1 MSKIVYFQNDVLNIR
16 DTLLYKQ
23 YSVLR
28 YVLRSLY
35 GQMKEIDKIQ
45 KPKGTMGFFNKL
57 VASIAP
63 SKYHACRVT
72 YAFGWSTQ
80 IMSEFEL
87 KKVIDVASLEI
98 QIV

>member
-1 MSKIVYFQNDVLNIR
+1 
-16 DTLLYKQ
+16 
-23 YSVLR
+23 
-28 YVLRSLY
+28 
-35 GQMKEIDKIQ
+35 MKEIDKIQ
-45 KPKGTMGFFNKL
+45 KPKGTVGFFNKL

-87 KKVIDVASLEI
+87 KKVINVASLEI
-98 QIV
+98 QIVQDTFSELCFPPLDMVENLFVH

>member
-72 YAFGWSTQ
+72 YASGWSTQ